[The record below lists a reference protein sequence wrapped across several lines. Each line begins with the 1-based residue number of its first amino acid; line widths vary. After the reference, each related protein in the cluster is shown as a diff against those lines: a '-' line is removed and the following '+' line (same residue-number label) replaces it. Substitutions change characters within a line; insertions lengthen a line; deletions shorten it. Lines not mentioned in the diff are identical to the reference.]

1 MRRLDKQVN
10 GNGQPGLRQD
20 LAALAAECHEFFT
33 ENKTSRTKEME
44 FHNLRDRE
52 IKDTLGKHD
61 SRLMLAISILAL
73 LVAILGA
80 TLAIPPAVQSL
91 KELLKSDVNWHKIIR
106 QDTKSIQAAQRQPKL
121 NRLPHQFLEKE
132 NHHGNQTANTRTAT
146 EARTYSLP
154 VETA

>member
-1 MRRLDKQVN
+1 MDDMAERVMRCETNCESMRRLDKQVN

-106 QDTKSIQAAQRQPKL
+106 QDTKSIQAAH
-121 NRLPHQFLEKE
+121 NA
-132 NHHGNQTANTRTAT
+132 NQNSTVYRT
-146 EARTYSLP
+146 SF
-154 VETA
+154 